1 MDAGHLTE
9 VSPPSDFHAVT
20 QSTGNRNTK
29 AIRSTADFARYVG
42 LARTTVSRVLNGQPG
57 LKQKTIDR
65 VRRAMEETGFTLNA
79 YALHLKGKR
88 TAAIGICVESLFTPP
103 AVAKLAMLQ
112 KKMRARDVS
121 SMIEVVDLESTRG
134 VVRQFLSMRVS
145 AVVFIGHFN
154 EAALS
159 QRIEELSQHGVPHL
173 VIDQAGI
180 PQCKHGGARPQEGD
194 GRDDAAS
201 DGLGHASFGLLGL
214 SGSASVR
221 AGSSRAAWRTPSL
234 PSGLSLERSTL
245 SLDHLHPR
253 SNDFEFGR
261 ALAKSFLGVERVP
274 TAFVA
279 LNDEIAVGAIHGF
292 QEAGLRVPEDV
303 SVTGFNNQ
311 DICLMTKPSLTSV
324 DQQIEA
330 TVEAAAEILFCEDRQ
345 PCAPAGRLYGRSSR
359 SSSCGDRRDG
369 LAERLGFEVDRDH
382 RSGAPRAPTGHRRAG
397 MTAKPVRTGAAP
409 QIQRIRSRSAFCMSE
424 NSWFSPPIPQTKS

>member
-1 MDAGHLTE
+1 MHVGHLTE

-173 VIDQAGI
+173 VMDQAGI
-180 PQCKHGGARPQEGD
+180 PNANTVALDRRKAMAEMTRHLI
-194 GRDDAAS
+194 
-201 DGLGHASFGLLGL
+201 GLGHASFGLLGL
-214 SGSASVR
+214 SGAPRSVQDR
-221 AGSSRAAWRTPSL
+221 LGGVADALAA
-234 PSGLSLERSTL
+234 SGLSLERSTL

-330 TVEAAAEILFCEDRQ
+330 TVEAAAEILFAKIGN
-345 PCAPAGRLYGRSSR
+345 P
-359 SSSCGDRRDG
+359 
-369 LAERLGFEVDRDH
+369 
-382 RSGAPRAPTGHRRAG
+382 APRRVV
-397 MTAKPVRTGAAP
+397 VRTIQPLLIVRGSTGRARGAVGLRGRP
-409 QIQRIRSRSAFCMSE
+409 GS
-424 NSWFSPPIPQTKS
+424 

>member
-1 MDAGHLTE
+1 
-9 VSPPSDFHAVT
+9 VT

-29 AIRSTADFARYVG
+29 VIRSTADFARYVG

-65 VRRAMEETGFTLNA
+65 VRRAVEETGFTLNA

-88 TAAIGICVESLFTPP
+88 TATIGICMESLFTPP

-121 SMIEVVDLESTRG
+121 SMIEVVDLESTRA

-159 QRIEELSQHGVPHL
+159 QRIEELSQHGIPHL
-173 VIDQAGI
+173 VMDQAGI
-180 PQCKHGGARPQEGD
+180 PNANTVALDRRKAMADMTRHLI
-194 GRDDAAS
+194 
-201 DGLGHASFGLLGL
+201 GLGHSSFGLLGL
-214 SGSASVR
+214 SGAPRSVQDR
-221 AGSSRAAWRTPSL
+221 LGGVADALVAN
-234 PSGLSLERSTL
+234 GLSLERSTL

-292 QEAGLRVPEDV
+292 QDAGLRVPEDV
-303 SVTGFNNQ
+303 SVSGFNNQ

-330 TVEAAAEILFCEDRQ
+330 TVEAAAEILFAKISN
-345 PCAPAGRLYGRSSR
+345 P
-359 SSSCGDRRDG
+359 
-369 LAERLGFEVDRDH
+369 
-382 RSGAPRAPTGHRRAG
+382 APRRVV
-397 MTAKPVRTGAAP
+397 VRT
-409 QIQRIRSRSAFCMSE
+409 IQPLVIVRGSTGRARGSVGLRGRPE
-424 NSWFSPPIPQTKS
+424 

>member
-1 MDAGHLTE
+1 M
-9 VSPPSDFHAVT
+9 PQP
-20 QSTGNRNTK
+20 NPKRNTK

-65 VRRAMEETGFTLNA
+65 VRRAMDETGFTLNA

-103 AVAKLAMLQ
+103 AVAKLAILQ
-112 KKMRARDVS
+112 RRMRDRDIS
-121 SMIEVVDLESTRG
+121 SMIEVVDPEGTRG
-134 VVRQFLSMRVS
+134 VIRHFLSMRVS

-159 QRIEELSQHGVPHL
+159 QRIEELAQHGIPHL
-173 VIDQAGI
+173 VMDQAGI
-180 PQCKHGGARPQEGD
+180 P
-194 GRDDAAS
+194 DANTVAL
-201 DGLGHASFGLLGL
+201 DRRKAMADMTRYLIGLGHSTFGLMGL
-214 SGSASVR
+214 SGTPRSVQDR
-221 AGSSRAAWRTPSL
+221 LSGMADALTS
-234 PSGLSLERSTL
+234 SGLALERSTL

-253 SNDFEFGR
+253 TNDFEFGR
-261 ALAKSFLGVERVP
+261 SLAKSFLGVERVP

-303 SVTGFNNQ
+303 SVSGFNNQ
-311 DICLMTKPSLTSV
+311 DICMMTRPSLTSV

-330 TVEAAAEILFCEDRQ
+330 TIEAAAEILFAKIAN
-345 PCAPAGRLYGRSSR
+345 P
-359 SSSCGDRRDG
+359 
-369 LAERLGFEVDRDH
+369 
-382 RSGAPRAPTGHRRAG
+382 APRRAVVRTIAPLLILRESTGRARA
-397 MTAKPVRTGAAP
+397 TAALPVRRG
-409 QIQRIRSRSAFCMSE
+409 
-424 NSWFSPPIPQTKS
+424 